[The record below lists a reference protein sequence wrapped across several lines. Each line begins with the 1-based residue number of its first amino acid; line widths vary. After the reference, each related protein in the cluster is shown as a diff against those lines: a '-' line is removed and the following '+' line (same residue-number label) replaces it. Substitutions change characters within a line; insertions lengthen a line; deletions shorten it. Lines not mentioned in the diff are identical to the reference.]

1 MFKRHRLTLAPQLRV
16 NQWLLGRRRYLN
28 VGLQS
33 VHVNRTVVFVPVFSL
48 VVGGVSVFL
57 LLRRPDPLLQLDQAG
72 HLRGEVVLLAPRRGR
87 LVAAVLLVLVGHHL
101 LDADH
106 GLGLADQRHLR
117 MTEDEE
123 SCQIYGSSRL
133 SLTT

>member
-16 NQWLLGRRRYLN
+16 NQWLLGRRHLLN

-48 VVGGVSVFL
+48 VVGGVAVFL

-72 HLRGEVVLLAPRRGR
+72 HLRGEVVLLASRRGR

-106 GLGLADQRHLR
+106 GLGLADQRHLQ
-117 MTEDEE
+117 MTEE
-123 SCQIYGSSRL
+123 SCQFYGSSRL